1 MIFKVLKEKT
11 ANQEYYNCPS
21 NMKDSLSQTN
31 ESWESLLPLDL
42 LNRNTKGSSVCW
54 NERSLNSNTIAK
66 KKKKSIK
73 LVGRDKYIDKYR
85 ILWKDK
91 VLKKI

>member
-1 MIFKVLKEKT
+1 MLKEKT

-42 LNRNTKGSSVCW
+42 HTRNTKGSSVCW

-66 KKKKSIK
+66 KKKSIK
-73 LVGRDKYIDKYR
+73 LVGIGKYIDKYR
-85 ILWKDK
+85 ILWKEK
-91 VLKKI
+91 VLKKSKKC